1 MAQRTSANLIRALY
15 NLSRE
20 HDSHKR
26 KSLLN
31 AGLIEMIKWFS
42 LAAQKIVQGKMKLP
56 KQTQKFMDRHQ
67 DDVRKLAS
75 AIVDPEVKRSIIL
88 KPGGGGF
95 FGGVII
101 RSLIRWDGNKLMRK
115 FNKKTKKPKKKSVKK
130 PRKQKKRKVDDR
142 FVTKRKSKSPA
153 SWQNLGLDSPNTNAR
168 RSSINLARFTPLRAQ
183 DFKKTWIWCYHAH
196 VKSKQISIATS
207 FWTSTTSFLRKTIKG
222 LYIKVLYT
230 LINMTVTTTRR
241 RKMQNKMRK
250 KSLIKT
256 YGTFLEGLTHLSN
269 KCRKKMI
276 QESPKEVIDC
286 VGECCINLIKGNVRL
301 TNAQKNQLR
310 ARKQHIRLLSS
321 KQVPLD
327 TKKKIINQKGGAL
340 LGLLLKPLIA
350 PIIGSVLGEII
361 KK

>member
-1 MAQRTSANLIRALY
+1 M
-15 NLSRE
+15 
-20 HDSHKR
+20 
-26 KSLLN
+26 
-31 AGLIEMIKWFS
+31 
-42 LAAQKIVQGKMKLP
+42 V
-56 KQTQKFMDRHQ
+56 
-67 DDVRKLAS
+67 
-75 AIVDPEVKRSIIL
+75 
-88 KPGGGGF
+88 
-95 FGGVII
+95 
-101 RSLIRWDGNKLMRK
+101 
-115 FNKKTKKPKKKSVKK
+115 
-130 PRKQKKRKVDDR
+130 
-142 FVTKRKSKSPA
+142 
-153 SWQNLGLDSPNTNAR
+153 
-168 RSSINLARFTPLRAQ
+168 
-183 DFKKTWIWCYHAH
+183 
-196 VKSKQISIATS
+196 
-207 FWTSTTSFLRKTIKG
+207 
-222 LYIKVLYT
+222 
-230 LINMTVTTTRR
+230 VTTTRR

-321 KQVPLD
+321 MQVPLD